1 MFDSSVRTPP
11 RAPTL
16 CDVKTTSAV
25 PAEER
30 QVNLLL
36 ALRNTAAG
44 LDLDEILTGV
54 HGYEVAP
61 GAVTDS
67 ARRMFERDKETLRRL
82 GVPLVALETPSGTR
96 YRVDE
101 EDYALPEVT
110 LTGAQAAALDL
121 AASAWRDGTLPTTAR
136 HALTKL
142 RAVTDDDAE
151 PGVLPDLSVDLP
163 GQEIP
168 DVLVAA
174 VHDRR
179 RVAFDYTTAW
189 SATTRRR
196 TVEPHALRLA
206 EGAWYLDA
214 LDVDRGEPRT
224 FRLARISGSIEPLG
238 EAGAFAPPTRSRVTE
253 RVAVLAL
260 APGRGLGLRQR
271 ARHPEALP
279 VAAAPVPSGD
289 WDVLEVTYSDPFGFA
304 GSLASLADGV
314 VVLAPASLREDVLA
328 HLRGAAALAAG
339 GTGTEED

>member
-1 MFDSSVRTPP
+1 MKSP
-11 RAPTL
+11 
-16 CDVKTTSAV
+16 SAV

-36 ALRNTAAG
+36 ALRNTVTG

-54 HGYEVAP
+54 HGYDVGP
-61 GAVTDS
+61 GPASDS

-82 GVPLVALETPSGTR
+82 GVPLVALETPTGTR

-142 RAVTDDDAE
+142 RAVTDNDAE

-179 RVAFDYTTAW
+179 RVVFSYTSAS
-189 SATTRRR
+189 SATARRR

-214 LDVDRGEPRT
+214 LDVDRGELRT
-224 FRLARISGSIEPLG
+224 FRLARITGSVEPVG
-238 EAGAFAPPTRSRVTE
+238 EAGAFEPPARPRVAE
-253 RVAVLAL
+253 HVAVLAL

-271 ARHPEALP
+271 ARRPATRP
-279 VAAAPVPSGD
+279 TSTVPVPPGD
-289 WDVLEVTYSDPFGFA
+289 WDVLEVPYSDPFGFA
-304 GSLASLADGV
+304 GSLASLADAV
-314 VVLAPASLREDVLA
+314 VVLEPAALREDVLA
-328 HLRGAAALAAG
+328 HLRGAAAL
-339 GTGTEED
+339 TTEED